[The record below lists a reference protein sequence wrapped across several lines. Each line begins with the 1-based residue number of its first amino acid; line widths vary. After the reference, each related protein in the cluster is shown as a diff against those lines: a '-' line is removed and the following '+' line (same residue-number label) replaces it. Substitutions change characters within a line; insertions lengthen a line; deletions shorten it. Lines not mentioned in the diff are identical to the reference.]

1 MKLWSSLRSCLTDP
15 LSFRRCLILLVC
27 GLMLAYTAGLLGF
40 VLVVPELGIRCAF
53 TPVINYAFPDFV
65 VPDQTPLL
73 EGDHITALAGRPL
86 HSWSELLRQIEAAR
100 LRPADDCF
108 LREVEGQ
115 RLVRVDFLRDGTPL
129 HTWLQFGPT
138 PLDALLPSFCWL
150 VLRLGLLVVAAI
162 VWWKRPLDTPACA
175 FYWLCVV
182 SFGAFLGGY
191 HWSRIVTQPLLLLV
205 FMFSAVLVPAVTLH
219 FYLVFPRIKSFL
231 VARPWL
237 FLGVYGPPVVFLC
250 LLLWGYLRVRVSDDA
265 DHVLR
270 EMLLAVYVY
279 LILAATWYLA
289 SIAALLHSF
298 LTAETPVERN
308 QVKWILSGSA
318 LATLPIGYSLYLAV
332 FDAGRFGAGGAAW
345 PMCAAS
351 AFVTIAY
358 AVSITRYGLMRIDQ
372 LLTSGASY
380 FLLTSLAA
388 GLYYAFLFL
397 FFLVVGIRFFEGP
410 SLIQV
415 LSAAATAMLLMMLMD
430 LGRARLQRVL
440 NRLYHRE
447 KNQLDLTLSRM
458 SQVVDRLVDPPTLA
472 RQLLA
477 TAAELL
483 GSPAGSVYLRQQQPG
498 VFLLAASL
506 GPSPQLNELSFS
518 SPVVSG
524 LGRSPLV
531 RSTAPPAVQRQLS
544 TLGAELAYGLFHEGQ
559 LLGLVLL
566 APRNGQ
572 PYSSDELHRL
582 TAFAQL
588 TALALSSA
596 EGHRTIEALNQ
607 ELKTKIDK
615 IAEQQRR
622 ILSLQSQ
629 LTQKHEPTVLA
640 ENTPPP
646 GAAPIDP
653 PPSDGPIGSSIRM
666 QALLGLARRVAAS
679 NSAVLLRGE
688 SGTGKEVLA
697 RVLHES
703 SPRANK
709 PFIKV
714 HCAALSPGLLES
726 ELFGHVKGA
735 FTNAIRD
742 KVGRFEAADGGTL
755 FLDEIGDISLDVQ
768 TKLLRFLEEMTF
780 ERVGSSE
787 PVQVDVRLIA
797 ATHRDLEAMIRDGR
811 FREDLFFRL
820 NVISITLPPLR
831 ERREDIPELVAH
843 FLAMYSA
850 RIGKRGL
857 TIDDD
862 ALAALKGHIWRG
874 NIREL
879 ENVIER
885 AVVIAEGSVI
895 TRSDLPPELQRSAAG
910 AADVLDD
917 TTPLDLHSLANLVN
931 QRRAERDRR
940 EREALVRALAA
951 ANGNKS
957 EAARALGWARSTFI
971 SRLKK
976 FGLT

>member
-1 MKLWSSLRSCLTDP
+1 MNPLWLLLRSGLADP
-15 LSFRRCLILLVC
+15 LSFRRCLILLAC
-27 GLMLAYTAGLLGF
+27 SLMLAYTAALLGF
-40 VLVVPELGIRCAF
+40 VIAVPELGIRCAF
-53 TPVINYAFPDFV
+53 TPVVNYAFPGFV
-65 VPDQTPLL
+65 VGDHSALL
-73 EGDHITALAGRPL
+73 EGDHITSVAGRPL

-100 LRPADDCF
+100 TRPADDCF
-108 LREVEGQ
+108 LRESDGQ
-115 RLVRVDFLRDGTPL
+115 RQVRIDFQRDGQAL

-162 VWWKRPLDTPACA
+162 VWWQRPLDTPACA
-175 FYWLCVV
+175 FFWLCVV

-219 FYLVFPRIKSFL
+219 FYLVFPRVKSFL
-231 VARPWL
+231 APRPWL
-237 FLGVYGPPVVFLC
+237 LLVVYGPPVIFLS

-279 LILAATWYLA
+279 FVLAALWYLA

-298 LTAETPVERN
+298 LTAENPVERN

-318 LATLPIGYSLYLAV
+318 LATVPIGYSFYLAV
-332 FDAGRFGAGGAAW
+332 FDPGRFGAGGAAW

-372 LLTSGASY
+372 LLTSGAIY
-380 FLLTSLAA
+380 FLITGLAA

-397 FFLVVGIRFFEGP
+397 FFLVVGSRFFEGP
-410 SLIQV
+410 SLIQM
-415 LSAAATAMLLMMLMD
+415 LSVAATAMLLMMLMD
-430 LGRARLQRVL
+430 LGRSRLQRVL
-440 NRLYHRE
+440 NRLYHRD

-458 SQVVDRLVDPPTLA
+458 SQVVERLVDPPTLA

-483 GSPAGSVYLRQQQPG
+483 GSPAGAVYLRPQQPG
-498 VFLLAASL
+498 GFTLAATL
-506 GPSPQLNELSFS
+506 GPPPALSELSFS
-518 SPVVSG
+518 SPVVAA
-524 LGRSPLV
+524 LGRTPLL
-531 RSTAPPAVQRQLS
+531 RATCPPSAARQLAA
-544 TLGAELAYGLFHEGQ
+544 LGAELAYGLFHEGQ

-566 APRNGQ
+566 APRSGESYT
-572 PYSSDELHRL
+572 PAELQRL
-582 TAFAQL
+582 SAFAQL

-629 LTQKHEPTVLA
+629 LTQKHEPNA
-640 ENTPPP
+640 EPPDSLPPATPTFEPVP
-646 GAAPIDP
+646 T
-653 PPSDGPIGSSIRM
+653 DGPVGSSVRM
-666 QALLGLARRVAAS
+666 QALLALARRVAAS

-697 RVLHES
+697 RVLHEA

-755 FLDEIGDISLDVQ
+755 FLDEIGDISLEVQ
-768 TKLLRFLEEMTF
+768 TKLLRVLEEMTF

-843 FLAMYSA
+843 FLALYGA
-850 RIGKRGL
+850 KTGKRGL
-857 TIDDD
+857 TLDDD
-862 ALAALKGHIWRG
+862 ALAALKAHVWRG
-874 NIREL
+874 NVREL

-885 AVVIAEGSVI
+885 AVVVAEGSVI
-895 TRSDLPPELQRSAAG
+895 TRYDLPPEIQRATSAAEL
-910 AADVLDD
+910 LDD
-917 TTPLDLHSLANLVN
+917 TPVDLHSLAHLVN

-957 EAARALGWARSTFI
+957 EAARALGWPRSTFI

-976 FGLT
+976 FGLA